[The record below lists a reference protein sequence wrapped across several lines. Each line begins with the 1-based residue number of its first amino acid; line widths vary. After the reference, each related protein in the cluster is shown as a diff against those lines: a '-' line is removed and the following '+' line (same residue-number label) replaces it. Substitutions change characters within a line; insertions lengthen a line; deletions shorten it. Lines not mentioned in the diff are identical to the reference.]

1 MKRLYIIVL
10 LVIAA
15 AGALGLAI
23 AQHAG
28 YVLIAYNSFRYES
41 SLWATL
47 LLLAVIWLLL
57 WGIKALIELV
67 AVSSGVVNPWSHRN
81 RSRRVQ
87 VAIEHG
93 QLDLA
98 EGRWASAQRHLQRAA
113 EAERQPLLYYL
124 GAARAANE
132 QGRYE
137 ECDNLLERALERQPQ
152 AELAIAL
159 SHAQLQTDRGDT
171 DGALTTLVA
180 MHERHPH
187 SVQVLRQLQ
196 RLHQQRGD
204 WSSVIRL
211 LPELR
216 KDKALPANELA
227 ELERRAWGENL
238 SLAAHRDDSGAVG
251 LQSLNRA
258 WQQLTSAQRQEP
270 QLVLAYAEQLRQ
282 LGAEVEAEELRRQ
295 VHDVRLAGL
304 GVLGRDVPL
313 GLLDIHMLPA
323 REHQLRLAHQ
333 RQQDHSQRQP
343 DGRIGGHRLHLPRH
357 QTDLQGRQGT
367 VLGHEGRNRRSA
379 HVGRRVVHLLPM
391 QDGEGIDLLHDVAN
405 LNRRGW
411 RPTFLDLVAQM
422 HD

>member
-1 MKRLYIIVL
+1 MKRLYVIVF

-23 AQHAG
+23 AQHSG
-28 YVLIAYNSFRYES
+28 YVLIAYKTFRYES
-41 SLWATL
+41 SLWAL
-47 LLLAVIWLLL
+47 LLLVAVIWLVL

-67 AVSSGVVNPWSHRN
+67 AVSSGVVNPWSNRN

-132 QGRYE
+132 QGHYD
-137 ECDNLLERALERQPQ
+137 ECDSLLERALERQPQ

-171 DGALTTLVA
+171 DGALTTLSA
-180 MHERHPH
+180 MRERHPH

-196 RLHQQRGD
+196 RLYQQRGD

-216 KDKALPANELA
+216 KDKALPASELT

-238 SLAAHRDDSGAVG
+238 TLAARQEEGEAVG

-282 LGAEVEAEELRRQ
+282 LGAEVEAEEVLRAALKRQ
-295 VHDVRLAGL
+295 YDSHLARLYGL
-304 GVLGRDVPL
+304 LRGSDPSRQLQTAEGWLKAHPNDPSLLLTLGRLCLQASLWGKARDYLESSLRVERNPEACAELARLLAQLGDTERSNQLFQEGL
-313 GLLDIHMLPA
+313 GLLDERLLASPLP
-323 REHQLRLAHQ
+323 
-333 RQQDHSQRQP
+333 
-343 DGRIGGHRLHLPRH
+343 
-357 QTDLQGRQGT
+357 
-367 VLGHEGRNRRSA
+367 V
-379 HVGRRVVHLLPM
+379 
-391 QDGEGIDLLHDVAN
+391 
-405 LNRRGW
+405 
-411 RPTFLDLVAQM
+411 PTRA
-422 HD
+422 

>member
-1 MKRLYIIVL
+1 MKRLYVIVF

-15 AGALGLAI
+15 TAALGFAV
-23 AQHAG
+23 AQQSG
-28 YVLIAYNSFRYES
+28 YVLIAYKSFRYEA

-47 LLLAVIWLLL
+47 GLIAVLWLLI

-67 AVSSGVVNPWSHRN
+67 MTSSGVVNPWSRRN

-98 EGRWASAQRHLQRAA
+98 EGRWASAQRHLSRAA

-132 QGRYE
+132 QGNYE
-137 ECDNLLERALERQPQ
+137 ECDRLLERALERQPQ

-171 DGALTTLVA
+171 DGALVTLQA

-187 SVQVLRQLQ
+187 NAQTLRQLH

-204 WSSVIRL
+204 WSAVIRL

-216 KDKALPANELA
+216 KDKVLPPAELS

-238 SLAAHRDDSGAVG
+238 SLAAHREEDGTVG
-251 LQSLNRA
+251 LQSLQRA
-258 WQQLTSAQRQEP
+258 WQQLTSAQRQEAP
-270 QLVLAYAEQLRQ
+270 LVLAYAEQLRQ
-282 LGAEVEAEELRRQ
+282 LGAQVEAEEVLRTALKRQ
-295 VHDVRLAGL
+295 YDSHLARLYGLVRGSDPACQLQTAEGWL
-304 GVLGRDVPL
+304 KEHPNDPSLLLTLGRLCLQTSLWGKARDYLESSLRVQRNPETCAELARLLAQLGDTDRSNQLFQEGL
-313 GLLDIHMLPA
+313 GLLDERLLAAPLPA
-323 REHQLRLAHQ
+323 PA
-333 RQQDHSQRQP
+333 
-343 DGRIGGHRLHLPRH
+343 
-357 QTDLQGRQGT
+357 
-367 VLGHEGRNRRSA
+367 
-379 HVGRRVVHLLPM
+379 RV
-391 QDGEGIDLLHDVAN
+391 
-405 LNRRGW
+405 
-411 RPTFLDLVAQM
+411 
-422 HD
+422 

>member
-1 MKRLYIIVL
+1 MKRLYVIVFL
-10 LVIAA
+10 AIAA
-15 AGALGLAI
+15 AAALGLAI
-23 AQHAG
+23 AEHSG
-28 YVLIAYNSFRYES
+28 YVLIAYKSFRYES

-47 LLLAVIWLLL
+47 ALIAVLWLVF

-67 AVSSGVVNPWSHRN
+67 TTSGGVVNPWSRRN

-98 EGRWASAQRHLQRAA
+98 EGRWASAQRHLHRAA

-159 SHAQLQTDRGDT
+159 NHAQLQTDRGDT
-171 DGALTTLVA
+171 EGALVTLQA

-187 SVQVLRQLQ
+187 NAQTLRQLQ

-204 WSSVIRL
+204 WSAVIRL

-216 KDKALPANELA
+216 KDKVLPAAELA

-238 SLAAHRDDSGAVG
+238 SLAAHKEEGGTLG
-251 LQSLNRA
+251 LQALDRA
-258 WQQLTSAQRQEP
+258 WQQLTAAQRQEP

-282 LGAEVEAEELRRQ
+282 LGAQVQAEEVLRTALKRNYDSHLARLYGLVRGSDPARQ
-295 VHDVRLAGL
+295 LQLAEGWLKDHPSDPGL
-304 GVLGRDVPL
+304 LLTLGRLCLQSSLWGKARDYLESSLRVQRNPEACAELARLLAQMGDTERSNQLFQEGL
-313 GLLDIHMLPA
+313 GLLDERLLAAPLPA
-323 REHQLRLAHQ
+323 LAH
-333 RQQDHSQRQP
+333 
-343 DGRIGGHRLHLPRH
+343 
-357 QTDLQGRQGT
+357 
-367 VLGHEGRNRRSA
+367 V
-379 HVGRRVVHLLPM
+379 
-391 QDGEGIDLLHDVAN
+391 
-405 LNRRGW
+405 
-411 RPTFLDLVAQM
+411 
-422 HD
+422 